1 VSVALLKRVL
11 VGAPMPLAQA
21 RHERLRKRVALAVFS
36 SDAMSSVAYATEEIL
51 LILVLAGTAALHL
64 SLPIAIAITA
74 LLAIVAISYQQT
86 IHAYPSGGGSYIVA
100 RDNLGDVP
108 GLIAAAALLVDYV
121 LTVSVSVAAGVAAV
135 TSAVP
140 ALQDYKVVLGIACI
154 AAIALANVRGVRES
168 GRVFAVPTYFFIV
181 SFGVLLLG
189 GLYRYFTGTLPPAPP
204 VTAPAV
210 EGLTWFLVL
219 RAFSS
224 GCTAMTGTEAISNG
238 IPAFR
243 PPESRNAA
251 ITLGFMAVILAT
263 LFLGL
268 TLLAG
273 ALGVVPS
280 ESETV
285 VSQIAR
291 RLFGSGLLYYAI
303 QAATALILVLAAN
316 TSFADFPRL
325 SSLLARDRFVPRQFA
340 NLGERLVFSNGIMVL
355 AALAAFL
362 LVIFRGDTH
371 ALIPL
376 YAVGVFISFTL
387 SQSGMV
393 RHWWRLQA
401 GGWRHRLAIN
411 GIGALTT
418 GIVAIVIAVTKFTHG
433 AWIVIVVIPLLV
445 WAFVAM
451 RRHYDDVAHQLSLDE
466 WEGPPPM
473 QHIVLV
479 LVGDVHRGVV
489 RALQYAHTLAA
500 EAPVRAVFVET
511 DPAKTARVEEKWGKW
526 GQGVPL
532 VVLTSPYRSLIRP
545 FLDYV
550 DALQSRGPNQMV
562 TVVLPEFIPGKW
574 WQHVLHNQTAL
585 LLKGALLFR
594 RNTVV
599 ADVPYLLRSG
609 G

>member
-1 VSVALLKRVL
+1 MRITLLKRAL
-11 VGAPMPLAQA
+11 VGPPMPLAQA
-21 RHERLRKRVALAVFS
+21 RHERLTKSIALAVFS
-36 SDAMSSVAYATEEIL
+36 SDAMSSVAYATEEVL
-51 LILVLAGTAALHL
+51 LILVLAGAVAVGY
-64 SLPIAIAITA
+64 SIPIAVAITA
-74 LLAIVAISYQQT
+74 LLVIVVISYQQT
-86 IHAYPSGGGSYIVA
+86 IHAYPNGGGAYIVA
-100 RDNLGDVP
+100 KDNLGDVP
-108 GLIAAAALLVDYV
+108 GLVAAAALLVDYV

-140 ALQDYKVVLGIACI
+140 GLQDHKVALGVACI
-154 AAIALANVRGVRES
+154 AAIAFANIRGVRES

-181 SFGVLLLG
+181 SFGFLLLG
-189 GLYRYFTGTLPPAPP
+189 GVYRVVTGTMPPP
-204 VTAPAV
+204 VPVAAV
-210 EGLTWFLVL
+210 PTEALTWFLVL

-224 GCTAMTGTEAISNG
+224 GCVAMTGTEAISNG

-243 PPESRNAA
+243 QPESRNAA
-251 ITLGFMAVILAT
+251 ITLGWMAVVLGT
-263 LFLGL
+263 LFVGL
-268 TLLAG
+268 TLLAH
-273 ALGVVPS
+273 ALGIVPA
-280 ESETV
+280 EAETV

-291 RLFGSGLLYYAI
+291 RLFGTGLVYYLI

-340 NLGERLVFSNGIMVL
+340 NLGERLVFSNGILVL
-355 AALAAFL
+355 ATLAAVL
-362 LVIFRGDTH
+362 LVLFRGDTH

-393 RHWWRLQA
+393 KRWWRVRQA
-401 GGWRHRLAIN
+401 GWHHRIAIN
-411 GIGALTT
+411 AVGATAT
-418 GIVAIVIAVTKFTHG
+418 GIVAIVIAMTKFTHG
-433 AWIVIVVIPLLV
+433 AWIVIVVIPCLV
-445 WAFVAM
+445 AGFVAM
-451 RRHYDDVAHQLSLDE
+451 RRHYDAVARQLSLED

-473 QHIVLV
+473 QHTVLV

-489 RALQYAHTLAA
+489 RAVQYARTLATDA
-500 EAPVRAVFVET
+500 SVRGVYVET
-511 DPAKTARVEEKWGKW
+511 DPARTSRLEEKWGKW

-550 DALQSRGPNQMV
+550 DALQARGPNQMV
-562 TVVLPEFIPGKW
+562 TVVLPEFIPGRW

-599 ADVPYLLRSG
+599 TDVPYLLRLG